1 MLARIAFRNIFRN
14 RRRSFMT
21 LIVMVFGAT
30 ALILFGGYKELSFW
44 GLREST
50 IRNRLGH
57 LQIYKQGYFDQQSQK
72 PLQYGLHD
80 VAPLRSAIE
89 KDRRVKATA
98 AQITLMGL
106 ISNGDKSETF
116 LATAVEPD
124 RDKAMAAQ
132 RLTSGRFISDG
143 EPDGVIVGEGLA
155 RSMNAKPGDYL
166 TLMTTTVR
174 GSLNAMDV
182 RVAGTFATGVKE
194 YDDRAVKMPLKG
206 AQQLLQTQKV
216 EKLLVMLNETE
227 QTGAVESD
235 LTALFS
241 NRGWKLEMKDW
252 SKLATFYHQV
262 VLIYNGIFG
271 FLGIVVFAIVVVSV
285 ANTIMMSIFER
296 TREIGTLMAI
306 GTKRIRLW
314 AMFLLEGLFI
324 GVLGG
329 ALGLL
334 VGWAAGTLINHAHI
348 QLPPPPGYTR
358 GYPLMIMF
366 KSSVLVIA
374 FVLSMVTATLSSILP
389 ALKATRL
396 KIVDALG
403 HI

>member
-1 MLARIAFRNIFRN
+1 
-14 RRRSFMT
+14 MT
-21 LIVMVFGAT
+21 LVVMVFGAT

-57 LQIYKQGYFDQQSQK
+57 LQIYKRGYFDGKSQK
-72 PLQYGLHD
+72 PLDYALDD
-80 VAPLRSAIE
+80 VAQLRQAIE
-89 KDRRVKATA
+89 ADPRVKATA

-116 LATAVEPD
+116 LATAVEPG
-124 RDKAMAAQ
+124 RDKMMAAQ
-132 RLTSGRFISDG
+132 RLLSGQFISDK
-143 EPDGVIVGEGLA
+143 EPDGVIIGEGLA
-155 RSMNAKPGDYL
+155 RSMNVKPGDYL

-194 YDDRAVKMPLKG
+194 YDDRAVKMPIQG

-216 EKLLVMLNETE
+216 EKMLVMLKETE
-227 QTGAVESD
+227 QTGAVEAD
-235 LTALFS
+235 LAALFS
-241 NRGWKLEMKDW
+241 KRGWNLEMKDW

-324 GVLGG
+324 GILGG

-334 VGWAAGTLINHAHI
+334 VGWSAGTLINHAHI

-358 GYPLMIMF
+358 GYPLQIMF
-366 KSSVLVIA
+366 KSSILVIA
-374 FVLSMVTATLSSILP
+374 FVLSVITATVSSILP

-396 KIVDALG
+396 RIVDALG